1 MTNINTSSGVIW
13 ITGYSAAGKTSVSR
27 KVESELNK
35 LNYKTIYLDGDDLRS
50 IFGNFW
56 KFDRNS
62 RTELGYIYFRLCSH
76 LSSQGYVVIISAV
89 ALFDGLLTWVKE
101 NIPNAVQIYLYVP
114 KDERRDRD
122 AKTKK
127 LFLNKNMNDD
137 LYDEPKNAD
146 LTIDNDDENDIFDSA
161 KEIVNFYI
169 NKTIAEADKGRSQ
182 HWDSIYKKNI
192 APIEPSSFC
201 SFVEPQLNKNDK
213 LLEIGCGN
221 GRDAVYF
228 SANGINVT
236 AIDRS
241 KVAISECKK
250 NYAGIPINFFTG
262 SLGDVKEI
270 NNDKFNVIYS
280 RFVLH
285 AMSKSEEI
293 TVLTKSFDLLNN
305 KGQIYIECRSIKDPL
320 ARKGEI
326 ISPTERIHG
335 HYRRFIIKEELLAR
349 LENIGFSIVDVVED
363 DNLAIYK
370 DDNPVVIRIKAENKA
385 T

>member
-1 MTNINTSSGVIW
+1 MKNINVSHGVIW
-13 ITGYSAAGKTSVSR
+13 ITGYSGAGKTTVSR
-27 KVESELNK
+27 KVESELKK

-62 RTELGYIYFRLCSH
+62 RIELGYIYFRLCSH

-89 ALFDGLLTWVKE
+89 ALFDELLTWLKE
-101 NIPNAVQIYLYVP
+101 NIPNAVQIYLYAP

-137 LYDEPKNAD
+137 SYDEPNNAD
-146 LTIDNDDENDIFDSA
+146 LTIDNYGDNDINYSA
-161 KEIVNFYI
+161 KKIVNFFI
-169 NKTIAEADKGRSQ
+169 NRIITEAARGRSS
-182 HWDSIYKKNI
+182 HWDNFYNKNI
-192 APIEPSSFC
+192 VQIEPSSFC
-201 SFVEPQLNKNDK
+201 SFVVPQLNKNDK

-221 GRDAVYF
+221 GRDAIYF
-228 SANGINVT
+228 SINGINVT

-241 KVAISECKK
+241 KIAISECKK
-250 NYAGIPINFFTG
+250 NYTDIPINFFTG
-262 SLGDVKEI
+262 LLGDVKEI
-270 NNDKFNVIYS
+270 NNDSFNVIYS

-285 AMSKSEEI
+285 AMPENEEI
-293 TVLTKSFDLLNN
+293 EMLTKSFDLLQK
-305 KGQIYIECRSIKDPL
+305 KGHIYIECRSIKDPL
-320 ARKGEI
+320 AREGEI

-335 HYRRFIIKEELLAR
+335 HYRRFIIVDELVER
-349 LENIGFSIVDVVED
+349 LENIGFSIIDIVED

-370 DDNPVVIRIKAENKA
+370 DDNPVVIRVKAEKKH
-385 T
+385 